1 MAPSH
6 VLHAHFPHPR
16 NDLFPTA
23 RINQGYSAIHLSAA
37 SSCPRIFRPFPP
49 ALCSY
54 TIVFS
59 YSSIT
64 NHRSPCHLPSFPF
77 SSVSSLF
84 DRYQRIFYDL
94 HFYRTLALIL
104 SYPSGFLLP
113 HAVYYVSTFFSPFY
127 PISYRCRQRRT
138 MQRRLV
144 IFCSSRRL
152 CVFPSNTSL
161 QRSFPCL
168 IIC

>member
-1 MAPSH
+1 MALRTSYMPSFRT
-6 VLHAHFPHPR
+6 LATTYFQR
-16 NDLFPTA
+16 L
-23 RINQGYSAIHLSAA
+23 A
-37 SSCPRIFRPFPP
+37 STKGIPQSTFPP
-49 ALCSY
+49 HRHVQGSSDDSRPHCPVY